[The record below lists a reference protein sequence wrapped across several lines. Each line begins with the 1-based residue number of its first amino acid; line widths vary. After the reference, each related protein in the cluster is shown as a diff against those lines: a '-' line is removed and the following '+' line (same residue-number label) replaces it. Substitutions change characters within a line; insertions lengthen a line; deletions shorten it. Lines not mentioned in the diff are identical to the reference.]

1 MIKMNAK
8 FIGRDQS
15 LGLIHGNEYPINIR
29 QEQNAGQ
36 RIYVDWDIKGKEGCI
51 YNNITLFLQNWDNLN
66 HTD

>member
-8 FIGRDQS
+8 FIGRDKS
-15 LGLIHGNEYPINIR
+15 LGLIHGNEYSINIR
-29 QEQNAGQ
+29 QEKNTE